1 MLDPYDRRHLME
13 ILRPPDGYSLD
24 YAIGTTFSL
33 DLLALM
39 TAPLAFTIFEAECE
53 SRTPDPLALLESLRR
68 YAGRICILCH
78 AGRIHI
84 PKEDGQPLYSFLEGS
99 VFQALPQSGEGSFH
113 PKVWALRY
121 TSRDKPVAYRFLCLS
136 RNLTYDRS
144 WDTVLVFDG
153 ILADRENAFSSNHPA
168 GDFIA
173 VLPGLVAKGL
183 PEDVQNRID
192 QMQYEIR
199 RVAFDLPQGFESMAF
214 HPMGIDNKKPN
225 PFSGRIDK
233 MLIVSPFLTEGCL
246 DRLASLGKECALV
259 SRLDSLQKVSA
270 DCLRRF
276 SEVFCLKED
285 AISEQDGS
293 DPANPEQ
300 ALTHI
305 EDDQAFPEDNLND
318 LHAKLYVADA
328 GSEGRIW
335 TGSANATD
343 AAFSKNVEFLVELRG
358 KKKYCGIDAV
368 LNGGKETQDGKLAGL
383 RTILDAFSIIDG
395 PIPKDENES
404 LERLAELARS
414 ELVKAGLSAR
424 VSQDADEHF
433 SIFIEGMIAS
443 IPEEAFITCR
453 PITLQKTRAIP
464 ISAGP
469 GVHAEFRHILDRE
482 ISAFFAFDVTVRSSG
497 KSRKEGFVLK
507 LPLDGAPADRNERIL
522 RAMLKDKSQ
531 VLRLMLLLLS
541 LERGSNPADI
551 INGESGL
558 GKWRLGASAG
568 MVPLFECMVRAMAGD
583 PQRLDDLNNL
593 IQDLK
598 GHSETKDLLPDGI
611 DEIWGPIWEAR
622 KIMGGKSHEATG
634 LR

>member
-24 YAIGTTFSL
+24 FAIGTTFSL

-68 YAGRICILCH
+68 YAGRICIFCH

-84 PKEDGQPLYSFLEGS
+84 PKEYGQPLYSFLEGS
-99 VFQALPQSGEGSFH
+99 VFQALPQSEDGSFH

-121 TSRDKPVAYRFLCLS
+121 TSRDGPVAYRFLCLS

-144 WDTVLVFDG
+144 WDTALVFDG
-153 ILADRENAFSSNHPA
+153 ILADRENAFSSNHPV
-168 GDFIA
+168 GEFIA
-173 VLPGLVAKGL
+173 ALPGMVVEGL
-183 PEDVQNRID
+183 PEDLKNRID
-192 QMQYEIR
+192 QMQHEIR
-199 RVAFDLPQGFESMAF
+199 RVAFDLPQGFESVAF
-214 HPMGIDNKKPN
+214 HPMGIDNKKAN
-225 PFSGRIDK
+225 PLSGRIDR
-233 MLIVSPFLTEGCL
+233 MLVVSPFLTEGCL
-246 DRLASLGKECALV
+246 NRLASFGKECALV

-293 DPANPEQ
+293 DLVNPESEP
-300 ALTHI
+300 TYIEEEKDSI
-305 EDDQAFPEDNLND
+305 EDNIDG
-318 LHAKLYVADA
+318 LHVKLYVADA

-368 LNGGKETQDGKLAGL
+368 LNGGKETQDGKEAGL
-383 RTILDAFSIIDG
+383 RTILDPFSITDG
-395 PIPKDENES
+395 LIPKDEKES
-404 LERLAELARS
+404 LKHLADKSRNA
-414 ELVKAGLSAR
+414 LVKADLSVR

-433 SIFIEGMIAS
+433 SLSIEGS
-443 IPEEAFITCR
+443 VPVLPEEASIMCR
-453 PITLQKTRAIP
+453 PITLKKTRAVNL
-464 ISAGP
+464 SSSP
-469 GVHAEFRHILDRE
+469 GENAEFRFLLDRE
-482 ISAFFAFDVTVRSSG
+482 ISAFFAFDVTIKSG
-497 KSRKEGFVLK
+497 NKSLVEGFVLK
-507 LPLDGAPADRNERIL
+507 LPLKGAPVDRNERIL
-522 RAMLKDKSQ
+522 RALLKEPSQ
-531 VLRLMLLLLS
+531 VIRLMLLLLS
-541 LERGSNPADI
+541 LDERSNPGSI
-551 INGESGL
+551 IKWGQGQGESRT
-558 GKWRLGASAG
+558 WMSQG
-568 MVPLFECMVRAMAGD
+568 MVPLFECMVRALAWD
-583 PQRLDDLNNL
+583 PRRLDDLNSL

-598 GHSETKDLLPDGI
+598 GHPETRDLLPEGL

-622 KIMGGKSHEATG
+622 KMIGGKGYEKV
-634 LR
+634 

>member
-24 YAIGTTFSL
+24 YALGTTFSL

-113 PKVWALRY
+113 PKVWTLRY

-144 WDTVLVFDG
+144 WDTVLVLDG
-153 ILADRENAFSSNHPA
+153 ILADRENAFSLNHPVGEFLA
-168 GDFIA
+168 A
-173 VLPGLVAKGL
+173 LPGMVAKGL
-183 PEDVQNRID
+183 PEDVQNKID
-192 QMQYEIR
+192 QMQYEVR

-214 HPMGIDNKKPN
+214 HHMGIDNKKTN

-233 MLIVSPFLTEGCL
+233 MLVVSPFLVEGYL
-246 DRLASLGKECALV
+246 DRLASLGKDCTLV

-276 SEVFCLKED
+276 SEVFYLKDD

-293 DPANPEQ
+293 DEQ
-300 ALTHI
+300 AS
-305 EDDQAFPEDNLND
+305 PEDNLND

-343 AAFSKNVEFLVELRG
+343 AAFNKNVEFLVELIG

-368 LNGGKETQDGKLAGL
+368 LNGGRETQDGKVAGL
-383 RTILDAFSIIDG
+383 RTILDPFSIIDG

-404 LERLAELARS
+404 LKRLAELVRS
-414 ELVKAGLSAR
+414 ELVKAGLSVR

-433 SIFIEGMIAS
+433 SIFIEGMIAF

-453 PITLQKTRAIP
+453 PITLQKARAIP

-469 GVHAEFRHILDRE
+469 GVHAEFRSLLDRE
-482 ISAFFAFDVTVRSSG
+482 ISAFFAFDVTVRSRG
-497 KSRKEGFVLK
+497 KSRTERFVLK
-507 LPLDGAPADRNERIL
+507 LPLEGAPADRNERIL

-541 LERGSNPADI
+541 LERGSDLPG
-551 INGESGL
+551 INDGNGL
-558 GKWRLGASAG
+558 GDAWKWRSGG
-568 MVPLFECMVRAMAGD
+568 PPGIVPLFECMVRALTRD
-583 PQRLDDLNNL
+583 LQRIDDLNNL
-593 IQDLK
+593 IQDLS
-598 GHSETKDLLPDGI
+598 GNPETEELLPDGL
-611 DEIWGPIWEAR
+611 DEIWKPIWEAR
-622 KIMGGKSHEATG
+622 KMMEGKPFEKD
-634 LR
+634 